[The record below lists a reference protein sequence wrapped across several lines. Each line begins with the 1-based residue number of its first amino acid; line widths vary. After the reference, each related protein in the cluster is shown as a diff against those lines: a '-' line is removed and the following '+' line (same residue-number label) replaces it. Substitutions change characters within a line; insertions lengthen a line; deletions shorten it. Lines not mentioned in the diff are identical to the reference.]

1 MQHQRHWKTVYSP
14 LLLVM
19 LVLSMFAYAEQHS
32 ATAATS
38 APPATPPVVAKPNA
52 ITWKMHSGLSP
63 NSFYTRSWNAFAQE
77 ALKRTDG
84 QLAITVYPSSVLGF
98 TQPNTLT
105 ALRDNIVPIAEISSS
120 ISEGL
125 MPEFKEIS
133 VFYLFES
140 ADKETQAYA
149 AIRADMEKIILAK
162 YKVKILA
169 TCIGASTEMYLKK
182 RVTSLDDLKGVKIR
196 TAGAAMSK
204 QAQMLGMVPT
214 TIDSKEVGMAL
225 ERGMVEGMY
234 TSLQGFNDDK
244 FYQYLKVANMVHQS
258 YVKMFIGVNVDS
270 FQRLP
275 ATLQTQ
281 LAATGAW
288 LEEEGYNKIRDDDM
302 AAAQKNLRAEGVE
315 FFTPPAAVLSAMKD
329 VGRKLL
335 DENAAQAGAAAQDRL
350 ARMLRAAGLK

>member
-1 MQHQRHWKTVYSP
+1 MKHQRRSKTVYSSI
-14 LLLVM
+14 LLAV
-19 LVLSMFAYAEQHS
+19 LVLSMFAYTGQQS

-38 APPATPPVVAKPNA
+38 TPAATTPVVAKPNA
-52 ITWKMHSGLSP
+52 ITWKMHSGFSP
-63 NSFYTRSWNAFAQE
+63 NQFYTRSWNAFAQE
-77 ALKRTDG
+77 VLKRTDG

-140 ADKETQAYA
+140 ADKEAKAYA
-149 AIRADMEKIILAK
+149 AIRSDMEKMILAK

-169 TCIGASTEMYLKK
+169 TCIGASTEMFLKK
-182 RVTSLDDLKGVKIR
+182 RAHSLDDLKGVKIR
-196 TAGAAMSK
+196 TAGAAMAR

-244 FYQYLKVANMVHQS
+244 FYQYLKVTNMVHQS
-258 YVKMFIGVNVDS
+258 YVKMFIGVNIDS
-270 FQRLP
+270 FQSLP
-275 ATLQTQ
+275 ATLQTH

-288 LEEEGYNKIRDDDM
+288 LEKEGYNKIRDDDLAM
-302 AAAQKNLRAEGVE
+302 AQKNLATEGVE

-335 DENAAQAGAAAQDRL
+335 DQNAAQAGAAAQERL
-350 ARMLRAAGLK
+350 ARMLVAAGLK